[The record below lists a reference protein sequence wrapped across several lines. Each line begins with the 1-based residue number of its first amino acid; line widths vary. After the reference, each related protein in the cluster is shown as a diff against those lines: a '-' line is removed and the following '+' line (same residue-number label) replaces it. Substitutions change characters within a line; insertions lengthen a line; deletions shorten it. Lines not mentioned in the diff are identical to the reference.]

1 MKINYTTG
9 CTCDSLT
16 IDERESIDLSPEVI
30 KNAIIK
36 VLDKINS
43 ISVLQEILMTIAE
56 TGEYENLGH
65 CEQCGD
71 FIYSYTL
78 EV

>member
-9 CTCDSLT
+9 CTRDSLT
-16 IDERESIDLSPEVI
+16 IDGRESIDLSPEVI
-30 KNAIIK
+30 KDAIIK
-36 VLDKINS
+36 ALDKINS
-43 ISVLQEILMTIAE
+43 NSVLQDILMTVAE
-56 TGEYENLGH
+56 TGEFEDLGH

-78 EV
+78 EI

>member
-16 IDERESIDLSPEVI
+16 IDGRESIDLSPEVI

-36 VLDKINS
+36 ALDKINS
-43 ISVLQEILMTIAE
+43 NSVLQDILMTVAE
-56 TGEYENLGH
+56 TGEFEDLGH

-78 EV
+78 EI

>member
-16 IDERESIDLSPEVI
+16 IDSKDLV
-30 KNAIIK
+30 
-36 VLDKINS
+36 
-43 ISVLQEILMTIAE
+43 
-56 TGEYENLGH
+56 Y
-65 CEQCGD
+65 CEQYGD

-78 EV
+78 EI

>member
-16 IDERESIDLSPEVI
+16 IDGRESIDLSPEVI
-30 KNAIIK
+30 KDAIIK
-36 VLDKINS
+36 ALDKINS
-43 ISVLQEILMTIAE
+43 NSVLQDILMTVAE
-56 TGEYENLGH
+56 TGEFKHLRH

-71 FIYSYTL
+71 FIHSYTL
-78 EV
+78 EI